1 MKFANLKTIFYYKKL
16 YTFFL
21 HKSYLSIEWKSIK
34 PHRTDKVNMSG
45 LGVHDLLVT
54 GDPQTSML
62 RQHFNY
68 LNFKCGVCGK
78 TKQK

>member
-1 MKFANLKTIFYYKKL
+1 M
-16 YTFFL
+16 
-21 HKSYLSIEWKSIK
+21 KSYLSIEWKSIK
-34 PHRTDKVNMSG
+34 PHRADKVNMSG
-45 LGVHDLLVT
+45 LGVHDILVT

-68 LNFKCGVCGK
+68 LQFECEVCVK